1 MEQADFREQ
10 SPGFCGIAPASQV
23 PKTELLGQPTLLQSS
38 QLSLDVNW
46 PILTAMTWKKN
57 RKGSGSFCTHLS
69 LLHFRATHIFPSKQ
83 LKAIWKSWPVD
94 LPPDAE
100 SWLIGKDPDAGKDW
114 GQEWRGVTEDEMVDG
129 TINSTDMSLSNSG
142 RQWRMRNLACYSP
155 HGLKELDMTEWLN
168 HNSKHYFF
176 NIGLAKKFVLVFL

>member
-129 TINSTDMSLSNSG
+129 TINSTDMSLSNLWETVKDAEPGMLQSTWPQRVG
-142 RQWRMRNLACYSP
+142 HDWVTKSQQQAL
-155 HGLKELDMTEWLN
+155 
-168 HNSKHYFF
+168 
-176 NIGLAKKFVLVFL
+176 FL